1 MLNTTDLLSLDPL
14 SLLFIGCFLFGLL
27 FVLVSALLGNLG
39 HGSGHISHGTHIG
52 PAHAVSHSGSA
63 LSHGTHVAHAG
74 QAHGSQGSTANAG
87 NNFFSSAFA
96 NVSPISI
103 ALFLLGF
110 GFFGYVLHTALL
122 ALPFVLVLAGV
133 SGFIIAGLLLLMIN
147 RMFGNIAE
155 PVAQDVTDRT
165 GLLGRVSITVSENGL
180 GEIIYISPAG
190 MRKSIPARSIDG
202 RKIERDQEVVV
213 TNYHS
218 GVAEIDTWD
227 HFINQEGAIPETY
240 ATDDLDTLRALLE
253 EDDKSKQY
261 VIKRDVPKE

>member
-1 MLNTTDLLSLDPL
+1 MLIPTDPL

-39 HGSGHISHGTHIG
+39 HGSGHISHGSHIG
-52 PAHAVSHSGSA
+52 PAHAVAHSGTA
-63 LSHGTHVAHAG
+63 LSHGTHVAHSG
-74 QAHGSQGSTANAG
+74 HAHGSQGSTANAG
-87 NNFFSSAFA
+87 SNFFASFLA

-110 GFFGYVLHTALL
+110 GFFGYVLHDTAQL
-122 ALPFVLVLAGV
+122 ALPFVLIVAGV

-147 RMFGNIAE
+147 RLFGNIAE

-165 GLLGRVSITVSENGL
+165 GLLGRVSITVPENGL
-180 GEIIYISPAG
+180 GEIIYVSPAG

-213 TNYHS
+213 TNYQS
-218 GVAEIDTWD
+218 GIAEIDTWD
-227 HFINQEGAIPETY
+227 HFINQEGSIPETY
-240 ATDDLDTLRALLE
+240 APDDLDTLRALLE
-253 EDDKSKQY
+253 ENEKSKQY

>member
-1 MLNTTDLLSLDPL
+1 MLATDPL

-39 HGSGHISHGTHIG
+39 HGSGHISHGAHIG
-52 PAHAVSHSGSA
+52 SAHAVAHSGTA
-63 LSHGTHVAHAG
+63 LSHGTHVAHSG
-74 QAHGSQGSTANAG
+74 YAHGSQGSTANTG
-87 NNFFSSAFA
+87 NNFLASFLA

-110 GFFGYVLHTALL
+110 GFFGYVIHNTALL
-122 ALPFVLVLAGV
+122 ALPFVLVLAGI

-147 RMFGNIAE
+147 RMFGDIAE

-213 TNYHS
+213 TNYHN
-218 GVAEIDTWD
+218 GIAEIDTWD
-227 HFINQEGAIPETY
+227 HFINQEGAIPENY
-240 ATDDLDTLRALLE
+240 ATDDLDTLRTLLE
-253 EDDKSKQY
+253 ENDQSKQY
-261 VIKRDVPKE
+261 VMKRDVPKE

>member
-1 MLNTTDLLSLDPL
+1 MLATDPL

-27 FVLVSALLGNLG
+27 FVLASALLGNLG
-39 HGSGHISHGTHIG
+39 HGSGHVSHGTHIG
-52 PAHAVSHSGSA
+52 PAHAVAHSGPT
-63 LSHGTHVAHAG
+63 LSHGTHVTHSG
-74 QAHGSQGSTANAG
+74 PAHGSQGSTANTG
-87 NNFFSSAFA
+87 NSFFSSFLA

-110 GFFGYVLHTALL
+110 GFIGYVIHNTALL
-122 ALPFVLVLAGV
+122 ALPFVLILAGV

-147 RMFGNIAE
+147 RLFGNIAE

-165 GLLGRVSITVSENGL
+165 GLLGRVSITVPENGL

-218 GVAEIDTWD
+218 GIAEIDTWD

-240 ATDDLDTLRALLE
+240 ETDDLDTLRTLLE
-253 EDDKSKQY
+253 ENDQSKQY

>member
-1 MLNTTDLLSLDPL
+1 MLIATDPL

-39 HGSGHISHGTHIG
+39 HGSGHISHGAHIG
-52 PAHAVSHSGSA
+52 SAHAVVHSSTA

-74 QAHGSQGSTANAG
+74 HLHGSQSSTANAG
-87 NNFFSSAFA
+87 NDFLSSFFA
-96 NVSPISI
+96 NISPISI

-110 GFFGYVLHTALL
+110 GFFGYVIHNTALL
-122 ALPFVLVLAGV
+122 AVPFVLVLAGV

-165 GLLGRVSITVSENGL
+165 GLLGRVSITVPENGL
-180 GEIIYISPAG
+180 GEILYISPAG

-213 TNYHS
+213 ANYHS

-227 HFINQEGAIPETY
+227 HFINQEGTIPETY
-240 ATDDLDTLRALLE
+240 ATDDLDTLRTLLE
-253 EDDKSKQY
+253 EKDQSKQY